1 VTRRQSSRRMKAEVL
16 NTCDRRIAKD
26 VAALVR
32 ELNPKLMPGP
42 CTVSVVL
49 VDDAKI
55 RELNRR
61 FLRRDR
67 PTDVL
72 AFPMPERV
80 AGGTEGLL
88 GEVYVSRDRA
98 REQAK
103 HYGVKYH
110 DEVRRLVLHGIL
122 HLLGLKHAEM
132 ESLYERMLGK
142 TG

>member
-1 VTRRQSSRRMKAEVL
+1 MKVEVL
-16 NTCDRRIAKD
+16 NTRDRCIIRDAE
-26 VAALVR
+26 ALVR
-32 ELNPKLMPGP
+32 RLNREVSPGP
-42 CTVSVVL
+42 GTVNVVL
-49 VDDAKI
+49 VDDSRM
-55 RELNRR
+55 RELNHR

-72 AFPMPERV
+72 AFPLKLREP
-80 AGGTEGLL
+80 GGPRGLL

-103 HYGVKYH
+103 RYAVKYH

-132 ESLYERMLGK
+132 ERLYGRLLGEAK
-142 TG
+142 